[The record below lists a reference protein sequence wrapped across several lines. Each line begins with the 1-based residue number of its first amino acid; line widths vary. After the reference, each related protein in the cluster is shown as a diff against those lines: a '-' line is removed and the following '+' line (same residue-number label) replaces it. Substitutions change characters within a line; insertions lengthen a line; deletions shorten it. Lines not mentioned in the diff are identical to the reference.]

1 MRPGDR
7 ISNVNR
13 ISLVGVPFLEA
24 MNKLQMA
31 YISKSSM
38 IKLDSDD
45 ENENISLSNQE
56 QSYLNLT
63 IFRPT
68 EQSQKWFDQELVIE
82 LLKKSGKG
90 LGICIA
96 DRCVHLKLDENL
108 SENENTLK
116 VQDNSYVNTSEM
128 QTSYGVIVTEIVS
141 RFQ

>member
-31 YISKSSM
+31 YISKSFM

>member
-56 QSYLNLT
+56 QTYLNLT